1 MSEKLAAADA
11 VLQSASKKHTSKPE
25 KHNFKYLCL
34 KTKLFDMKTLTL
46 QIPDTVNEKDV
57 KMQLAAHLYEKGI
70 MSSGQAA
77 DLAGISKREFIETVG
92 RYGVSIFGESIDDLE
107 KIING

>member
-1 MSEKLAAADA
+1 
-11 VLQSASKKHTSKPE
+11 
-25 KHNFKYLCL
+25 
-34 KTKLFDMKTLTL
+34 MKTLTIQL
-46 QIPDTVNEKDV
+46 PDTVDEKDV
-57 KMQLAAHLYEKGI
+57 KMQLAANLYDKGI

-92 RYGVSIFGESIDDLE
+92 QYGVSIFGESIDDLD